1 MSKANR
7 ENQQLQNDL
16 GRLSIL
22 LTCLVRREGRVLL
35 SDQEMQEAAQLYE
48 GVKTSNTERG
58 FMLEVVKRAE
68 PAKDAPAAPV
78 LELRRR

>member
-7 ENQQLQNDL
+7 EIQQLQNDL

-35 SDQEMQEAAQLYE
+35 TDKEMQDAANEYE
-48 GVKTSNTERG
+48 GVQTKQTERG
-58 FMLEVVKRAE
+58 FMLELVKRAE
-68 PAKDAPAAPV
+68 PDPHAKPAPV
-78 LELRRR
+78 LELRPR